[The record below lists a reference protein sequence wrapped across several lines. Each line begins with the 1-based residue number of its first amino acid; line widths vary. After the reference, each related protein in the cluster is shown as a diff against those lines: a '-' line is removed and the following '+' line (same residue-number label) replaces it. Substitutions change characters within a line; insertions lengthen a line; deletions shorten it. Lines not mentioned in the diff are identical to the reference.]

1 MPNIELTAVFYLNIP
16 DDIKADDVTLE
27 VGEDGLITFFADGE
41 EIADHTALEGFET
54 ESVFV
59 DDDAADDD
67 DDEED

>member
-1 MPNIELTAVFYLNIP
+1 VPNIELTAVFYLNIP
-16 DDIKADDVTLE
+16 DNIDADDVTLE

-59 DDDAADDD
+59 DDDAADAN
-67 DDEED
+67 DEDED